1 MKRANKMIGVMSSVR
16 LTVMLVFCAFFAVD
30 LVESQPST
38 VQEVSTNAATAN
50 DPPTS
55 DQEM

>member
-1 MKRANKMIGVMSSVR
+1 MIGVMSSVR